1 MHKETKNLIRWMRTY
16 FSDSYAGPSMAT
28 DVLLK
33 KGADEIEALQA
44 NDKIRATEIERLSA
58 ELERVRTESFSMC
71 VEKNKHIEQLQK
83 DNAKLQAV
91 VDVLE
96 VFLDGDIGY
105 EPLEE
110 ALAALKEDRE

>member
-1 MHKETKNLIRWMRTY
+1 MHKENKDLIRWMRTY

-33 KGADEIEALQA
+33 KGADEIE
-44 NDKIRATEIERLSA
+44 RLTA
-58 ELERVRTESFSMC
+58 DLDHQVFHYHKLCDE
-71 VEKNKHIEQLQK
+71 
-83 DNAKLQAV
+83 NAKLQAV

-110 ALAALKEDRE
+110 ALAALKVLKEDRE